1 MIDFMK
7 YSLHH
12 LMCGIACAHA
22 SIRTTSLIRVI
33 NYTRHFSEFD
43 LAGHD
48 LVILTTK
55 FFVIMSIFT
64 TKIKI
69 NEIINRPAYQFKQYD
84 LNTLNTDLRCL
95 RSFFYKLFHT
105 VQK

>member
-12 LMCGIACAHA
+12 LMCGIARAHA
-22 SIRTTSLIRVI
+22 STRTTSLTRVI
-33 NYTRHFSEFD
+33 NYTRHLSEFD

-55 FFVIMSIFT
+55 FFVITSIIT
-64 TKIKI
+64 T
-69 NEIINRPAYQFKQYD
+69 R
-84 LNTLNTDLRCL
+84 
-95 RSFFYKLFHT
+95 
-105 VQK
+105 QKDKNQ